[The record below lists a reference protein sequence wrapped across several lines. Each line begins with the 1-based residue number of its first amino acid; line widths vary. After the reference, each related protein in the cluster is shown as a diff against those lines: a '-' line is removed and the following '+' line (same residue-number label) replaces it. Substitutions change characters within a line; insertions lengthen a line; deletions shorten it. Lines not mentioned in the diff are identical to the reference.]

1 VSLSNRA
8 FALVDAL
15 LALIR
20 QIKSNL
26 QMALSYLEGLGYTCC
41 AEKLKTSDFG
51 VPQRR
56 DHFLLK
62 DDDRVVLAELNHR
75 LNAGDR
81 RAQRKASSEPGPSSS
96 GDKWR
101 EQHSNLAEQLG
112 VKWPLT
118 PSTHLTQ
125 SRWFEALPDREQQAT
140 WLGLSFCFSFISSY
154 FYRITCL

>member
-1 VSLSNRA
+1 MSLSNRA

-20 QIKSNL
+20 QTKSNL

-56 DHFLLK
+56 DFLLK

-81 RAQRKASSEPGPSSS
+81 RAQRKASSEPGPSS
-96 GDKWR
+96 WAA
-101 EQHSNLAEQLG
+101 Q
-112 VKWPLT
+112 
-118 PSTHLTQ
+118 Q
-125 SRWFEALPDREQQAT
+125 SRWAIRCEVATHAIHTLDAVSMVWSSARQGATGNLAWAEFLFQFHFKLFLSNYLPVII
-140 WLGLSFCFSFISSY
+140 GY
-154 FYRITCL
+154 